1 MECAGRGDDSSL
13 SATGSTH
20 WEHFYELHAGLE
32 SGLNWT
38 EGGQLH
44 EVTQHEGVVSAIA
57 TGKRERERALLLA
70 YLFHNFL
77 THNMYVKFSKNA

>member
-1 MECAGRGDDSSL
+1 MECAGRGDDSFL

-38 EGGQLH
+38 EGEQLH

-57 TGKRERERALLLA
+57 KGKREREGPSTCLLVPQLS
-70 YLFHNFL
+70 H
-77 THNMYVKFSKNA
+77 TQYVCEV